1 MEKIRIISRDKNLIK
16 AVTDLLKNN
25 YIVTS
30 KKIPDSFSYFQLNNP
45 LLDEEDISDVGLIIA
60 DLTKFNLSEKSGN
73 IISGKPLSFSEDELK
88 SGGYDYELLRELKRV
103 QIPKLLIININQA
116 GILLGNLIKY
126 EDIILLNQ
134 LKEELLLRVMLIFN
148 KYNAVDL
155 KNIIVIGDMIINLEK
170 YELSVKEGTIELT
183 YKEFEMLKFLI
194 QNEDKVFSRNAL
206 LSKIWGYDF
215 YGGNR
220 TVDVHMRRIRSK
232 LPSPYD
238 QMFKTI
244 RNVGYMFSQKI

>member
-45 LLDEEDISDVGLIIA
+45 LLDEEDISDVGLITA